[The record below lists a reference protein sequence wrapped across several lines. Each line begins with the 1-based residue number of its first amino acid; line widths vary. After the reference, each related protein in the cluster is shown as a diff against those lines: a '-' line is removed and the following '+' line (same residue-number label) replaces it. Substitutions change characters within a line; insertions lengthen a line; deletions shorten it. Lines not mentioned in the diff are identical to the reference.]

1 MNSYEKN
8 QAQHAVIIYSS
19 NRLQLKDD
27 AHTFFTP
34 ILACLDTNYSHSVLL
49 DILVN
54 FIYTHYTY
62 FSYGNYY
69 GNASVILLQFHHYF
83 FV

>member
-27 AHTFFTP
+27 AHTFFTH

-54 FIYTHYTY
+54 FIYTSYISYYIY
-62 FSYGNYY
+62 FLMGIIM
-69 GNASVILLQFHHYF
+69 AMLQ
-83 FV
+83 